1 MFPCC
6 SGSVLNSTVHPVCL
20 FPGSYQLLLP
30 QGEGS
35 QGLLV
40 GGQQGRQNVCPQK
53 KRAELLTGTQGH
65 HRRPWDA
72 GAANQEE
79 QRVLLPCTE
88 AQPQEPL
95 LPFHFPLF
103 SWQCLPKQRL
113 KSFPTPR
120 GFNHPCPFRNRG
132 RLWPHKV

>member
-1 MFPCC
+1 MFPCR

-20 FPGSYQLLLP
+20 FPGSHQLLLP
-30 QGEGS
+30 QGERAARDCWWVGS
-35 QGLLV
+35 REDKMYVL
-40 GGQQGRQNVCPQK
+40 R
-53 KRAELLTGTQGH
+53 KRAELPMGTQGYTQ
-65 HRRPWDA
+65 PWDA

-103 SWQCLPKQRL
+103 SWKCLPKQRL
-113 KSFPTPR
+113 KSSPTPR
-120 GFNHPCPFRNRG
+120 GFNHPCPFRDRG